1 MIKYILLPVVLLLF
15 TACSPKYKINYR
27 YQTPSSPEA
36 KQCITSCK
44 EKHDTCKKLCK
55 ANFDICAKKAE
66 KIAKKNYEKKLQG
79 YYKALEQ
86 YTKDM
91 EMYNLQR
98 DLFWGD
104 DFYYYRRGFGFY
116 GPFGPRIFLSSPSY
130 SLKRPVKPSLQ
141 QEILQTQL
149 KECRVDCHCLQS
161 YDKCFTECG
170 GKIIEKKICIE
181 NCPK

>member
-1 MIKYILLPVVLLLF
+1 MKYILFLLPILLF
-15 TACSPKYKINYR
+15 TACSPKYKTLYS
-27 YQTPSSPEA
+27 YQEPADSNA
-36 KQCITSCK
+36 KQCIKSCK
-44 EKHDTCKKLCK
+44 EKLDTCRKLCK
-55 ANFDICAKKAE
+55 SNFDICAKKAE
-66 KIAKKNYEKKLQG
+66 EIAKKNYEKKLQS

-130 SLKRPVKPSLQ
+130 SLQRPVKPSLQ

-149 KECRVDCHCLQS
+149 KECRIDCNCLQS
-161 YDKCFTECG
+161 YDNCFTECG